1 MKGAAPAPLVKR
13 AMADPGSAHHGLRR
27 QQPELFVEAVHP
39 AIGGG
44 KTVVGDGV
52 PDF

>member
-1 MKGAAPAPLVKR
+1 MKGQ
-13 AMADPGSAHHGLRR
+13 RR

-52 PDF
+52 PDFEDVGPARGRRVTRGI